1 MKPIRNVSKFFGNM
15 FQKDGALRILSL
27 VLAVV
32 GWFFVMVTLN
42 PPAEMTIR
50 GIPIQFSEAHLSQ
63 LAARDLVIVS
73 DMDLT
78 AQVGVQGSRNAVAE
92 LAARNIPISVNLSGI
107 YHAGTFEVPVTV
119 NLPLVFPFHEIN
131 ITMLEPLTIFIE
143 VDDVIERMIDVRVE
157 FDGELPDGFIAD
169 DFSVTPATV
178 AVRGAS
184 EIVRNIAAATVTVPL
199 SNQTEDFS
207 IEDLAIIFTSR
218 LDEEVPLERLE
229 FDVSEL
235 LAAVDV
241 TVLEYRTVPIAPI
254 LSGEFENLIE
264 NGTYILNITPSEV
277 VIIGSSSVVGEIE
290 EISTTLAAFAAAS
303 GEGIGFTA
311 TLVIPEGARL
321 QTEIG
326 EVYIFLEPTNPI
338 EGGNNNG

>member
-27 VLAVV
+27 ILAVV

-50 GIPIQFSEAHLSQ
+50 GVPIQFSEAHLSQ

-107 YHAGTFEVPVTV
+107 DGAGTFEVPVTV
-119 NLPLVFPFHEIN
+119 NLPLAFPFHEIN
-131 ITMLEPLTIFIE
+131 ITMLYPLTILVE
-143 VDDVIERMIDVRVE
+143 VDDVIERKIDVRVE
-157 FDGELPDGFIAD
+157 FDGELSDGFIVD
-169 DFSVTPATV
+169 DFNVTPATV
-178 AVRGAS
+178 AVRGPAGD
-184 EIVRNIAAATVTVPL
+184 VRNISLANVIVPL
-199 SNQTEDFS
+199 SNQTNDFS
-207 IEDLAIIFTSR
+207 VEDLAINFASR
-218 LDEEVPLERLE
+218 GEDATPIHHLE
-229 FDVSEL
+229 FDVDEL

-241 TVLEYRTVPIAPI
+241 TVLSERTVPIIPI

-264 NGTYILNITPSEV
+264 NGTYTLNVTPSEV
-277 VIIGSSSVVGEIE
+277 VIVGNSSVIGGID
-290 EISTTLAAFAAAS
+290 EISTTLAVFAAAS

-311 TLVIPEGARL
+311 TLVIPEGTRL
-321 QTEIG
+321 RDEIG
-326 EVYIFLEPTNPI
+326 EVYILLESA
-338 EGGNNNG
+338 E